1 MTVQN
6 FSLKD
11 EYWENF
17 QLKPED
23 VEFLYNY
30 LLETETPQTS
40 QELLDVLV
48 TNRIREEKQA
58 IERRRGAGGKMYIP
72 KDHYEVGQTLIFPS
86 LGWARGE
93 VVGVR
98 PGNNPEMPAFS
109 VLKVELEGGSVREFA
124 SGIPT
129 HKLNNPQAFVQ
140 EENLLSSD
148 EVLATYGKLLSE
160 RLEAGLRNNDEFI
173 IIAGRWFPKALL
185 VNVNVG
191 HLNLAEALLDMEGG
205 GPLPT
210 KKLLEAVELPSNIN
224 SKLVEFSLDYALWKD
239 GRFDE
244 VGPAGKILW
253 YLKRL
258 EPNEV
263 LNVPEHLNYSEIS
276 HERAAFTGDM
286 LALEQSLDD
295 ELSPLDNAPAA
306 SEVQIK
312 LIYPHWRSG
321 TLPLSSRLHALFPT
335 AYRTARIRFI
345 LVDGE
350 TGNKFPGWVV
360 REHNYVYGLR
370 DFYEQKGI
378 FPGSL
383 LTIRKSNTPGEVII
397 EAHSRRPAR
406 EWVRTVLVGADGGIV
421 LAMLKQIVASNF
433 DDRMAIVV
441 PDQAALDNL
450 WKKIRTDRIPFERT
464 VVDMLRELAKL
475 NPQGHVHAS
484 ELYATVNLVRRCP
497 PGPLLALLASRPWFV
512 HVGDLHYRFDD
523 SERN

>member
-17 QLKPED
+17 QLKTED
-23 VEFLYNY
+23 VEFLYNH

-40 QELLDVLV
+40 QELLDVLISH
-48 TNRIREEKQA
+48 RIREEKQA
-58 IERRRGAGGKMYIP
+58 IERRRGAGGKMYLP
-72 KDHYEVGQTLIFPS
+72 KDHYEVGQTLIFPG
-86 LGWARGE
+86 LGWERGE
-93 VVGVR
+93 VVGMR
-98 PGNNPEMPAFS
+98 PGNNPELPGFH
-109 VLKVELEGGSVREFA
+109 VLKVKLEGGSVREFA
-124 SGIPT
+124 SGIAN

-140 EENLLSSD
+140 EESLLSSD
-148 EVLATYGKLLSE
+148 EVLANYGKLLAS

-173 IIAGRWFPKALL
+173 VIAGRWFPKALL

-210 KKLLEAVELPSNIN
+210 KSLLEAVELPSNTN
-224 SKLVEFSLDYALWKD
+224 SNLVEFSLDYALWKD

-258 EPNEV
+258 EPTEV
-263 LNVPEHLNYSEIS
+263 LNIPEHLNYHEIS
-276 HERAAFTGDM
+276 HERVGFTSDM
-286 LALEQSLDD
+286 LALEQNLDD
-295 ELSPLDNAPAA
+295 ELSPLEDAA
-306 SEVQIK
+306 TSSEVQIK

-321 TLPLSSRLHALFPT
+321 TLPLSARLHALFPT
-335 AYRTARIRFI
+335 AYRAPRIRFI

-360 REHNYVYGLR
+360 RENQYVYGLR
-370 DFYEQKGI
+370 EFYEQKGV

-397 EAHSRRPAR
+397 EAHTRRPAR
-406 EWVRTVLVGADGGIV
+406 EWVRTILVGTDGGIV
-421 LAMLKQIVASNF
+421 LAMLKQVVASNF
-433 DDRMAIVV
+433 DDRMAIVI
-441 PDQAALDNL
+441 PDQAALDNV
-450 WKKIRTDRIPFERT
+450 WKKIKTERIPFERT

-497 PGPLLALLASRPWFV
+497 PAPLLALLASRPWFV

>member
-1 MTVQN
+1 M
-6 FSLKD
+6 KD

-58 IERRRGAGGKMYIP
+58 IEKRRGAGGKMYIP

-93 VVGVR
+93 VLEVR
-98 PGNNPEMPAFS
+98 PGNNPEMPAFR

-124 SGIPT
+124 SGIAN

-140 EENLLSSD
+140 EESLLSSD

-160 RLEAGLRNNDEFI
+160 RLDAGLRNNEEFI

-263 LNVPEHLNYSEIS
+263 LNVPDHLNYYDIS
-276 HERAAFTGDM
+276 HERVAFTGDM

-295 ELSPLDNAPAA
+295 ELSPLEGASTG

-321 TLPLSSRLHALFPT
+321 TLPLSSRLHSLFPT

-360 REHNYVYGLR
+360 REHKYVYGLR
-370 DFYEQKGI
+370 EFYEQKGI

-450 WKKIRTDRIPFERT
+450 WKKIKTERIPFERT